1 MSHACIELKLLGRHI
16 FISSLHNIYAYI
28 YISFFHHSQICQSSS
43 YMDVNE
49 HMCTRNIIIIRH
61 LPMRYLPQTPIQPTI
76 SNLPSPTAIY
86 LSIYL
91 ILINKGDATIVD
103 GRLLTLL
110 PVILPLRFEK
120 EIFLLAMIAVLI
132 FSIKGVVGG
141 VEIICL
147 RSASR
152 S

>member
-1 MSHACIELKLLGRHI
+1 MSRVLNLSFLGRHI

-28 YISFFHHSQICQSSS
+28 YISFFSSFS
-43 YMDVNE
+43 NMPIIIIYGCE
-49 HMCTRNIIIIRH
+49 HMCTRNLIIIRH
-61 LPMRYLPQTPIQPTI
+61 LPMRYLPQTPIQPTT